1 MPGIANHRPHLIG
14 ELLIL
19 LQNLLKID
27 LFLDLKR
34 PCNQLLVF
42 RQRAIQLAEFAVHQV
57 CHANTAARNLILIA
71 RPDSARRCANRNAV
85 RTPFADLFDSPVEGK
100 NHMRAIA
107 DFQLLLDVNPGR
119 FQPVNLIQ
127 HRPRIN
133 HHAVANDR
141 LHAGPQNTARD
152 QLQNELL
159 RTNKYRVA
167 GIMPA
172 LVTRHRV
179 ELLREQIDNLAL
191 ALIAPLC
198 AQHNQITHSRNRLKS
213 KTLNCTARVNLFTMQ
228 MCGVFTALGPEV
240 FHELVRGISI
250 GKLKT
255 YQVYERF
262 KLRARLVKLNSEAL
276 RKAEPKLWARIESGE
291 EDFATD
297 LSQVFLLSHL
307 PMIVDVLNLLG
318 IPNDQGFFD
327 KDLKPEQYLTEGW
340 QKRVFDE
347 FSGKYSREILLFYI
361 NHLDWELNKTEQI
374 FLPAA

>member
-1 MPGIANHRPHLIG
+1 
-14 ELLIL
+14 
-19 LQNLLKID
+19 
-27 LFLDLKR
+27 
-34 PCNQLLVF
+34 
-42 RQRAIQLAEFAVHQV
+42 
-57 CHANTAARNLILIA
+57 
-71 RPDSARRCANRNAV
+71 
-85 RTPFADLFDSPVEGK
+85 
-100 NHMRAIA
+100 
-107 DFQLLLDVNPGR
+107 
-119 FQPVNLIQ
+119 
-127 HRPRIN
+127 
-133 HHAVANDR
+133 
-141 LHAGPQNTARD
+141 
-152 QLQNELL
+152 
-159 RTNKYRVA
+159 
-167 GIMPA
+167 
-172 LVTRHRV
+172 
-179 ELLREQIDNLAL
+179 
-191 ALIAPLC
+191 
-198 AQHNQITHSRNRLKS
+198 
-213 KTLNCTARVNLFTMQ
+213 MQ

-262 KLRARLVKLNSEAL
+262 KLRARLVKLNSESL

-347 FSGKYSREILLFYI
+347 FSAKYPREILLFYI

>member
-1 MPGIANHRPHLIG
+1 
-14 ELLIL
+14 
-19 LQNLLKID
+19 
-27 LFLDLKR
+27 
-34 PCNQLLVF
+34 
-42 RQRAIQLAEFAVHQV
+42 
-57 CHANTAARNLILIA
+57 
-71 RPDSARRCANRNAV
+71 
-85 RTPFADLFDSPVEGK
+85 
-100 NHMRAIA
+100 
-107 DFQLLLDVNPGR
+107 
-119 FQPVNLIQ
+119 
-127 HRPRIN
+127 
-133 HHAVANDR
+133 
-141 LHAGPQNTARD
+141 
-152 QLQNELL
+152 
-159 RTNKYRVA
+159 
-167 GIMPA
+167 
-172 LVTRHRV
+172 
-179 ELLREQIDNLAL
+179 
-191 ALIAPLC
+191 
-198 AQHNQITHSRNRLKS
+198 
-213 KTLNCTARVNLFTMQ
+213 MQ

-262 KLRARLVKLNSEAL
+262 KLRARLVKLNSESL

-347 FSGKYSREILLFYI
+347 FSGKYPREILLFYI